1 MKKPLITILILLSI
15 TLTGCTKKDEY
26 KEQYNPSAFD
36 LREVLEETRNLD
48 SAEFTITDH
57 LNNKD
62 PYTVQKDGDT
72 YYDVAADKYYLYV
85 SIGTFRIL
93 NQETNEW
100 SNSEGHIGITGWNR
114 FEFVVDNISTSV
126 LIVFD
131 VDNAIIKN
139 DYYIVT
145 SKHSE
150 NVKISIRI
158 NSLGQ
163 IDYYKYSAYIDGVE
177 TIEAEIEISKINS
190 IDLGLPE

>member
-1 MKKPLITILILLSI
+1 MKKTLITVLLLLSI
-15 TLTGCTKKDEY
+15 TLTGCSEKDEY
-26 KEQYNPSAFD
+26 GEQYNPSSFD

-48 SAEFTITDH
+48 NAEFTITDH

-72 YYDVAADKYYLYV
+72 YYDVVADKYNLYV
-85 SIGTFRIL
+85 SIDTFKIF

-100 SNSEGHIGITGWNR
+100 NNLEGHIGISGWNR

-131 VDNAIIKN
+131 VDNAIIEN

-145 SKHSE
+145 SAHNE
-150 NVKISIRI
+150 DVKISIRI

-163 IDYYKYSAYIDGVE
+163 IDYYKYSVYIDGVE

-190 IDLGLPE
+190 IDFGLSE